1 MEVGNAFFRAGLAR
15 CAFVVL
21 SGAVITSF
29 VRTGDLVGSLAVDR
43 CLPRTSCTGTLS
55 QGTDSVFL
63 VCLFALCVSQVVMLD
78 CNIEALD
85 GVYCFKFLSVM
96 TTFLFGNRALKVKRP
111 SLPRTHRI
119 SWTKSVLGFCAMAMA
134 LALLGDVIGKLDLL
148 LFFMIFGFELFKRAA
163 IIRQLFPSSGL
174 MSG

>member
-1 MEVGNAFFRAGLAR
+1 MRLRSPIR
-15 CAFVVL
+15 CGDNVL
-21 SGAVITSF
+21 RPHQRPRWEYGC
-29 VRTGDLVGSLAVDR
+29 GP
-43 CLPRTSCTGTLS
+43 LPPPYLLYRNPHI
-55 QGTDSVFL
+55 GTDSVFL

-119 SWTKSVLGFCAMAMA
+119 SWTKSVLGFCAMA
-134 LALLGDVIGKLDLL
+134 LTLLGGVKLDLL
-148 LFFMIFGFELFKRAA
+148 QFFMIFVFELFKRAA

>member
-29 VRTGDLVGSLAVDR
+29 VRTGDLVGRMAVDR
-43 CLPRTSCTGTLS
+43 CLPRASSTGTLS

-96 TTFLFGNRALKVKRP
+96 TIFLFREQGA
-111 SLPRTHRI
+111 
-119 SWTKSVLGFCAMAMA
+119 
-134 LALLGDVIGKLDLL
+134 DV
-148 LFFMIFGFELFKRAA
+148 R
-163 IIRQLFPSSGL
+163 SSGL
-174 MSG
+174 ILGTQQITTTDPSANRLVDRSTVERSSSGSYDKPYIIQSV